1 MILGVFAAAVVSYL
15 AYRVYRLYYLYT
27 EYLRYKK
34 QGVPFNDRE
43 GFSFFRDAKALT
55 YGLNKIPTD
64 FPWAKVLME
73 AFNLNPLPPVTGLIF
88 LGGHIA
94 LSINTV
100 DFLED
105 IYVNQNKYHTKNF
118 LGRSLFSI
126 FVPGSLNFQ
135 ETDHPDYKEKRK
147 TLSSALFKQKL
158 LGMTPTMKKVTLKLL
173 KEWQDEGLKEVDL
186 VQATIDLYS

>member
-64 FPWAKVLME
+64 MPWAKVLME
-73 AFNLNPLPPVTGLIF
+73 EFDLNPLPPVTALIF
-88 LGGHIA
+88 LGGNIA

-100 DFLED
+100 DFL
-105 IYVNQNKYHTKNF
+105 
-118 LGRSLFSI
+118 
-126 FVPGSLNFQ
+126 
-135 ETDHPDYKEKRK
+135 
-147 TLSSALFKQKL
+147 
-158 LGMTPTMKKVTLKLL
+158 
-173 KEWQDEGLKEVDL
+173 
-186 VQATIDLYS
+186 